1 MLIEVPSTVAD
12 AMTSDVAGVDEN
24 GSLENLLE
32 SMRAL
37 RVRHLPVTDDNH
49 LIGLVTERYLLRTAD
64 SDIMPLG
71 AERNRLAGDQGRF
84 TGGPQHI
91 DHVDWD
97 IDLRERAKYALAEE
111 LATARIHGHNPL
123 ALRL

>member
-71 AERNRLAGDQGRF
+71 AERNRELFARLRVRDVMVRDVLRVAPDVSLTAAAKLMLERRIGCL
-84 TGGPQHI
+84 PV
-91 DHVDWD
+91 VD
-97 IDLRERAKYALAEE
+97 
-111 LATARIHGHNPL
+111 
-123 ALRL
+123 